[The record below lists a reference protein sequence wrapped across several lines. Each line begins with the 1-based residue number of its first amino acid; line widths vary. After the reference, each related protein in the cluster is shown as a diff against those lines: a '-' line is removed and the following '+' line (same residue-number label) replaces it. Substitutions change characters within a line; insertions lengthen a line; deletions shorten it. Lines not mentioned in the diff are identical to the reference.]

1 MADAGQLVFVLA
13 GAPGNVERVK
23 PYTTGVYV
31 GWSLSPILPLLTP
44 ILGWDGA

>member
-13 GAPGNVERVK
+13 GTPENVERVK

-31 GWSLSPILPLLTP
+31 GWSPLPLLLLLAS
-44 ILGWDGA
+44 IVGWDGA

>member
-13 GAPGNVERVK
+13 GTPGNVEKVK

-31 GWSLSPILPLLTP
+31 GWSPLPILPLLAT